1 MFEELWG
8 TNELLSSFDSINV
21 LPPSAA
27 TGAPPDTASWL
38 HTDQAPLR
46 RGFFC
51 IQGIL
56 NMVDV
61 GPDTTG
67 LEVFLGS
74 TASACPVSL
83 LASRGDV
90 QPHHPCKIFLG
101 QLVKQC

>member
-46 RGFFC
+46 KGFFC

-61 GPDTTG
+61 GPATTG
-67 LEVFLGS
+67 VGS
-74 TASACPVSL
+74 CLAACLRMPTLVPDCWGF
-83 LASRGDV
+83 RR
-90 QPHHPCKIFLG
+90 PC
-101 QLVKQC
+101 

>member
-1 MFEELWG
+1 MLGTQTAKHPRLCQPSISTLVFCTQVFQELWG

-27 TGAPPDTASWL
+27 TGIAPDTASWL

-46 RGFFC
+46 KGLFC
-51 IQGIL
+51 IQGIM

-67 LEVFLGS
+67 
-74 TASACPVSL
+74 AAL
-83 LASRGDV
+83 LRN
-90 QPHHPCKIFLG
+90 CK
-101 QLVKQC
+101 